1 MFLRRLNI
9 IHYITNN
16 LNKKSMK
23 KKEYERP
30 TMQVFELK
38 QQTQLLAGS
47 QLDGQLSD
55 PEDYLPDD
63 PNGVDPFQF

>member
-23 KKEYERP
+23 KKKYEKPSLEVVVLNQKP
-30 TMQVFELK
+30 TLLQASGQADV
-38 QQTQLLAGS
+38 QDYNWQT
-47 QLDGQLSD
+47 
-55 PEDYLPDD
+55 
-63 PNGVDPFQF
+63 VDEE